1 MTSRLT
7 LRAFAKVNYALEVLG
22 LREDGYHNIRT
33 VLQSI
38 SLADEV
44 EIEQTEKGFE
54 LLVEPEGIE
63 VGSPQKNTA
72 HRAWNLLREFTGEE
86 LPVRVRLHKKI
97 PAGAGLGG
105 ASADAAAVL
114 TGLNDLFGLGLA
126 REDLQKIG
134 GRIGAD
140 VPFCLSGGTALGEG
154 VGEVLSPLPAPPPHR
169 IVLVKPEQGAN
180 TAEIYRTYD
189 EFAPESLYSAS
200 PAISALKAKDLGALA
215 RTVGNDLTPVTR
227 RRVPEIEA
235 CEDELLRTGA
245 LGVAMSG
252 TGSAVYGIF
261 GTEDEARFASE
272 RIRAHFVGV
281 YEPVVRGLERMGELS
296 GFAWCI

>member
-7 LRAFAKVNYALEVLG
+7 LRAFAKINYALEVLG
-22 LREDGYHNIRT
+22 LRVDGYHEIRT

-44 EIEQTEKGFE
+44 EIERIEAGFE

-63 VGSPQKNTA
+63 VGPPEKNTA
-72 HRAWNLLREFTGEE
+72 YRAWNLLREFTGEE
-86 LPVRVRLHKKI
+86 LPVRVHLHKRI
-97 PAGAGLGG
+97 LAGAGLGG

-126 REDLQKIG
+126 REDLRKVG
-134 GRIGAD
+134 GWIGAD

-154 VGEVLSPLPAPPPHR
+154 VGEVLSPLPAPPPHW
-169 IVLVKPEQGAN
+169 IVLVKPEQSAN

-189 EFAPESLYSAS
+189 ELAQESSFSAT
-200 PAISALKAKDLGALA
+200 PVISALKAGDPGALA
-215 RTVGNDLTPVTR
+215 RAVGNDLAPVTR
-227 RRVPEIEA
+227 KRVPEIEA

-261 GTEDEARFASE
+261 STEDKARFASE

-281 YEPVVRGLERMGELS
+281 YEPVARGL
-296 GFAWCI
+296 AAKP